1 MPDSE
6 RTCVIGGAPDRM
18 QVRAGRL
25 FAMLRTGLLALGL
38 GLAITACGFE
48 PVYAPGG
55 GSLAS
60 SLRSV
65 SVDQPQGRI
74 GQAMRLAILDGI
86 GDRQNG
92 IQPRYRL
99 RSQMTTD
106 TERVAIQA
114 DESAARVNVIV
125 DVAWQLQDAAGL
137 TTYAS
142 GQVRR
147 TVAYNVVADT
157 FATLVGERDAQLLA
171 GKQVGEAIR
180 TRLLLALRDR

>member
-1 MPDSE
+1 MPDSQ
-6 RTCVIGGAPDRM
+6 RTCGIEGTPDATR
-18 QVRAGRL
+18 VRAGRL

-86 GDRQNG
+86 GDRQSG
-92 IQPRYRL
+92 IQPKYRL

-157 FATLVGERDAQLLA
+157 FATLVGERDAQRLA